1 MDDSFH
7 DVHGMSDQDAFV
19 EFLLFD
25 KLLHILRHGT
35 VIVLR
40 GMERMTMVT

>member
-1 MDDSFH
+1 
-7 DVHGMSDQDAFV
+7 MSDQDAFV

-25 KLLHILRHGT
+25 KLLHVLRHGT

-40 GMERMTMVT
+40 SMERMAMVTQILFRYV